1 MLGQIINVQP
11 CGYCNGIGYS
21 GGREKKVASIDID
34 IPKGVS
40 EGMYTTVSSAGNH
53 SIVGDAKGDL
63 IVYFEE
69 LTHKLFFRQDN
80 DVVLDCWIQYHQAV
94 MGSNVNVPTLDGKV
108 KLTIPSGIKSGQIL
122 RLRKKG
128 INEVPVLGKIAAGT
142 PIEAIQN
149 EVSKVALPEE
159 LSKNGE
165 HFGLKVSG
173 DSMIEA
179 GINDGDTVIVKK
191 TNTANNGQ
199 IVVALID
206 DHEAMLKRIRKK
218 GKVVALESA
227 NKRYETKIFGPDRV
241 KVQGVLV
248 SLYRNFQ

>member
-1 MLGQIINVQP
+1 MYDICSMLTKKQKNLLLFIN
-11 CGYCNGIGYS
+11 
-21 GGREKKVASIDID
+21 KKIRST
-34 IPKGVS
+34 GVS
-40 EGMYTTVSSAGNH
+40 PSYEEMKNSLNLKSKSGIHRLISA
-53 SIVGDAKGDL
+53 L
-63 IVYFEE
+63 EE
-69 LTHKLFFRQDN
+69 RGFIKRLAHKARALEVVRLPETASAN
-80 DVVLDCWIQYHQAV
+80 DIYNSFSPSVIRGGLDSEN
-94 MGSNVNVPTLDGKV
+94 MKKNVNE
-108 KLTIPSGIKSGQIL
+108 I
-122 RLRKKG
+122 
-128 INEVPVLGKIAAGT
+128 PVLGRIAAGT

-179 GINDGDTVIVKK
+179 GINDGDTVVIKK
-191 TNTANNGQ
+191 TNTADNGQ

-227 NKRYETKIFGPDRV
+227 NKNYETKIFGPDRV

-248 SLYRNFQ
+248 SLYRNF

>member
-1 MLGQIINVQP
+1 MYDICSMLTKKQKNLLLFIN
-11 CGYCNGIGYS
+11 
-21 GGREKKVASIDID
+21 KKIRST
-34 IPKGVS
+34 GVS
-40 EGMYTTVSSAGNH
+40 PSY
-53 SIVGDAKGDL
+53 
-63 IVYFEE
+63 EE
-69 LTHKLFFRQDN
+69 MKNSLNLK
-80 DVVLDCWIQYHQAV
+80 
-94 MGSNVNVPTLDGKV
+94 SK
-108 KLTIPSGIKSGQIL
+108 SGIHRLISALEERGFIKRLAHKARALEVLKLPETASANDIYNSFSPSVIKGGLDTKS
-122 RLRKKG
+122 KKSVHE
-128 INEVPVLGKIAAGT
+128 IPVLGQIAAGT

-149 EVSKVALPEE
+149 EVSRVAIPEE
-159 LSKNGE
+159 LSKNGD

-191 TNTANNGQ
+191 ANTANNGQ

>member
-1 MLGQIINVQP
+1 MYDICSMLTKKQKNLLLFINKKIRSTGVSP
-11 CGYCNGIGYS
+11 SYEEMKNSLNLKSKSGIHRLISALEERGFIKRLAHKARALEVLKLPETASANDIYNS
-21 GGREKKVASIDID
+21 FSPSVIKGGLDDTGSK
-34 IPKGVS
+34 KGVS
-40 EGMYTTVSSAGNH
+40 EIS
-53 SIVGDAKGDL
+53 
-63 IVYFEE
+63 
-69 LTHKLFFRQDN
+69 
-80 DVVLDCWIQYHQAV
+80 
-94 MGSNVNVPTLDGKV
+94 
-108 KLTIPSGIKSGQIL
+108 
-122 RLRKKG
+122 
-128 INEVPVLGKIAAGT
+128 VLGKIAAGT